1 MNELEKHIKGLNPTN
16 KEILIYGSEYKLFRN
31 GDYIGNAIWVKD
43 VNVGDSFQTNDNG
56 LITVYNADSWGLI
69 IK

>member
-16 KEILIYGSEYKLFRN
+16 KEILIYGAEYKLFRT
-31 GDYIGNAIWVKD
+31 GEYIGSAIWVKD
-43 VNVGDSFQTNDNG
+43 VNVGDSFQTNNNG
-56 LITVYNADSWGLI
+56 LITVYNADSWELI